1 MKSVAGGWVL
11 AVVAVGLAPA
21 AAGQAAS
28 ANPAV
33 RRIVEEISEE
43 RIAETLKKLETFGTR
58 NIMSPGAVAARQW
71 IYDRFKSYSPRLQ
84 VRFDSYNVKKQG
96 RVTRDIELANV
107 IAVLPGS
114 VHPERQFIVGGHYD
128 TINMSGP
135 DWMGKQ
141 EEAVAPGIDDDG
153 SGTAAVM
160 ELARV
165 MSRREFKQTL
175 VFAAFAGEEQGL
187 LGSGLYAARARRENQ
202 IIDGVLSNDI
212 IGTAVGGNGRVE
224 NAVVRVFSASPEDSP
239 SRELARSIKEIG
251 ERYLP
256 GMKVNLVFRSDRF
269 GRGGDHTP
277 FSEAGY
283 AAVRFTTAN
292 ENYSRQHTA
301 EDVLAHVSVPY
312 IASVA
317 KINAAVL
324 GTLALAPPAP
334 VAAQGNAPLLSR
346 GQSGYDA
353 LLRWQEDGPAAD
365 LAGYVVLIR
374 ATTAPYWE
382 KEIFA
387 GKVNEF
393 LMENLSI
400 DDLVFGVKALD
411 RDGNE
416 SLVSPYVLA
425 PYTRKP
431 VETF

>member
-1 MKSVAGGWVL
+1 MA
-11 AVVAVGLAPA
+11 AVGLAPA
-21 AAGQAAS
+21 AAGQAARV
-28 ANPAV
+28 NPAV
-33 RRIVEEISEE
+33 RQIVGEISEE
-43 RIAETLKKLETFGTR
+43 RIAETLKKLEAFGTR
-58 NIMSPGAVAARQW
+58 NIMSPGAMAARQW
-71 IYDRFKSYSPRLQ
+71 IYDQFKSYSPRLQ
-84 VRFDSYNVKKQG
+84 VRLDSYNVKKQG

-107 IAVLPGS
+107 IAVLPGT
-114 VHPERQFIVGGHYD
+114 VHPERQFMVGGHYD

-135 DWMGKQ
+135 DWLGKQ

-187 LGSGLYAARARRENQ
+187 LGSTLYAARARRENQ
-202 IIDGVLSNDI
+202 MIDGVLSNDI
-212 IGTAVGGNGRVE
+212 IGTAAGGNGRVE
-224 NAVVRVFSASPEDSP
+224 NAEVRVFSASPEDSP

-292 ENYSRQHTA
+292 ENYAHQHNA
-301 EDVLAHVSVPY
+301 EDVLANVSFPY

-324 GTLALAPPAP
+324 ATLALAPPAP
-334 VAAQGNAPLLSR
+334 VTIQGNAPLLSR
-346 GQSGYDA
+346 GKSGYDA
-353 LLRWQEDGPAAD
+353 LLRWQENGPAAD

-387 GKVNEF
+387 GKATEF
-393 LMENLSI
+393 PMENLSI
-400 DDLVFGVKALD
+400 DDLVFGVKAVDL
-411 RDGNE
+411 DGNE